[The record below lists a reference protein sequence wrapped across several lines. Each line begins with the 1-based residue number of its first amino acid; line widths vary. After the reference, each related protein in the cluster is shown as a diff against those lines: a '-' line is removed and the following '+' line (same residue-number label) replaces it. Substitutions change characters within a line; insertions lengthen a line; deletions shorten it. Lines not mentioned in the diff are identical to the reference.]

1 MRSWTWGL
9 RFLVKVHH
17 IRNTSTNSLSK
28 QKNMADATPQSA
40 GDWWINMSVQV
51 RSVFPTNEELSA
63 IRYHPC
69 PGAVT
74 PLSFWEQSYFQPLC
88 DIHLFNLPASLILL
102 FKAQRWNPAIL
113 SSAEA
118 QYLPAA
124 LISRQVL
131 VEAEY
136 STCSHRE
143 GAYLFHIT
151 QAEHFESSPEDREY
165 GFSLLRAQN
174 SNPAWVT
181 SQAKASHI
189 PPVLLQNSCQRDIRT
204 VGRE

>member
-1 MRSWTWGL
+1 
-9 RFLVKVHH
+9 
-17 IRNTSTNSLSK
+17 
-28 QKNMADATPQSA
+28 MADATPQSA

-151 QAEHFESSPEDREY
+151 QAEHFDSSR
-165 GFSLLRAQN
+165 GQGIWLFFVTAQN
-174 SNPAWVT
+174 SKPAWAS

-189 PPVLLQNSCQRDIRT
+189 PRVIAKFMPKGYKDSWERVEHLKMFILFNLLAISL
-204 VGRE
+204 

>member
-88 DIHLFNLPASLILL
+88 DIHLSQKLHPPPLQSHSFVQGSEMEPGNSVICRSSIPACRTDKQTGASRGRIQHMQSQGGCL
-102 FKAQRWNPAIL
+102 FVPYNPSRAFWIKPRGQGIWLFFVAGPEFKPCVSDL
-113 SSAEA
+113 S
-118 QYLPAA
+118 
-124 LISRQVL
+124 
-131 VEAEY
+131 
-136 STCSHRE
+136 
-143 GAYLFHIT
+143 G
-151 QAEHFESSPEDREY
+151 
-165 GFSLLRAQN
+165 
-174 SNPAWVT
+174 
-181 SQAKASHI
+181 
-189 PPVLLQNSCQRDIRT
+189 
-204 VGRE
+204 